1 MTVALSPVLPAGTI
15 EHLIVADITPSSASI
30 ISSEFQ
36 SYIEAMNKIEKS
48 KVSSRREA
56 QDILAPYEPVS
67 DFSTPA
73 VFFMHWPLGPNDT
86 SVSLDQP

>member
-1 MTVALSPVLPAGTI
+1 MTVALSPVLSAGTI
-15 EHLIVADITPSSASI
+15 EHLIVADITPSGASL

-56 QDILAPYEPVS
+56 QDILASYEPVS
-67 DFSTPA
+67 HFPTPA
-73 VFFMHWPLGPNDT
+73 IYF
-86 SVSLDQP
+86 SS